1 MHRLG
6 EVAQRVVLALD
17 VEAEEMRPCGERR
30 RRTPYIDRRVVVL
43 FGKIEP
49 TGILVA
55 IGALKQRLDVEIAN
69 DPVRVKKAQCVVEPG
84 RRNRL
89 FAWAGD

>member
-17 VEAEEMRPCGERR
+17 VEAEEMRPGGERR

-49 TGILVA
+49 TGVLVA
-55 IGALKQRLDVEIAN
+55 IGALEQRLDGNRERSR
-69 DPVRVKKAQCVVEPG
+69 P
-84 RRNRL
+84 RRESSARR
-89 FAWAGD
+89 